1 MFILTISE
9 ILLLEGR
16 LVLGSAQR
24 VSRSEMVNEY
34 FKWPSRENYLA
45 YKKIKKESNTLIR
58 KTKKK
63 VQNINKHVTSKTFW
77 NAAKHFKPRLRDL
90 NQD

>member
-1 MFILTISE
+1 MFILTIFE

-24 VSRSEMVNEY
+24 VSISEMVNEY

-63 VQNINKHVTSKTFW
+63 VQNINKHVTSKTF
-77 NAAKHFKPRLRDL
+77 
-90 NQD
+90 

>member
-1 MFILTISE
+1 MFILIVFE

-45 YKKIKKESNTLIR
+45 YKKIKKKSNALIR

-63 VQNINKHVTSKTFW
+63 VLVNISKDVTSRNFEILPSIS
-77 NAAKHFKPRLRDL
+77 NLD
-90 NQD
+90 

>member
-1 MFILTISE
+1 MFILIIFE

-45 YKKIKKESNTLIR
+45 YKKIKKKSNTLIR
-58 KTKKK
+58 KKKK
-63 VQNINKHVTSKTFW
+63 SKTSKKF
-77 NAAKHFKPRLRDL
+77 
-90 NQD
+90 

>member
-1 MFILTISE
+1 MFILIIFE

-16 LVLGSAQR
+16 SALGSAQR

-45 YKKIKKESNTLIR
+45 YKKIKKKSNALIR

-63 VQNINKHVTSKTFW
+63 VLVNISKDVTSRNFEILPSIS
-77 NAAKHFKPRLRDL
+77 NLD
-90 NQD
+90 

>member
-1 MFILTISE
+1 MFILIIFE

-45 YKKIKKESNTLIR
+45 YKKIKKKSNALIR

-63 VQNINKHVTSKTFW
+63 VLVNISKDVTSRNFEILPSIS
-77 NAAKHFKPRLRDL
+77 NLD
-90 NQD
+90 